1 MKRCALIINK
11 RIFTNNN
18 VRCALQ
24 IHQHFSCLFLLV
36 HSGFWF
42 NFDWCDHNFFISFL
56 LVHGHFLFFMF
67 VFNNVLS
74 KCVVISSSFL
84 LKQVIVCVCIYVC
97 MLTYMYSALTC
108 LLSNPLESFSP
119 LYSHS
124 IFFFIFIF
132 HNIYIYIFFCAG
144 GAEVGEDMQWVW
156 AGRTECVQVIVCV
169 CICVHAHICTVHS
182 LVCFLTLLN
191 LSRPSTPT
199 TFFFHFY
206 FSYDIYFFCA
216 GGAEVG
222 EDMQWVWAGRIECVQ
237 VIECLCIY
245 ACMPTYVQCPHSFAL

>member
-1 MKRCALIINK
+1 MLLDNGTNSFSGQPGFNFFSSGHPGVSWRKKIEAWLTTE
-11 RIFTNNN
+11 RICTVVQEHKKPGYEASPFYLKNRATVTLPLLYLHPGVKVGETLCTNNKQAN
-18 VRCALQ
+18 LHEWQRTLSLQ

-119 LYSHS
+119 LYPHN
-124 IFFFIFIF
+124 IFFSFLFFIW
-132 HNIYIYIFFCAG
+132 Y
-144 GAEVGEDMQWVW
+144 
-156 AGRTECVQVIVCV
+156 
-169 CICVHAHICTVHS
+169 
-182 LVCFLTLLN
+182 L
-191 LSRPSTPT
+191 
-199 TFFFHFY
+199 FFFARG
-206 FSYDIYFFCA
+206 DR
-216 GGAEVG
+216 GGRGHAVSVSG
-222 EDMQWVWAGRIECVQ
+222 
-237 VIECLCIY
+237 
-245 ACMPTYVQCPHSFAL
+245 